1 MITPLKRQKMEKVI
15 YDTFSALDKTGANT
29 KKYKALLSNMSD
41 NQFDKCSKLLR
52 QVTS

>member
-29 KKYKALLSNMSD
+29 KKYKTLLSNMPD
-41 NQFDKCSKLLR
+41 NQFYKFFK
-52 QVTS
+52 